1 MTDDTRS
8 RIEARVRAAGLKL
21 TPQRFA
27 VLDYLISTLEHP
39 TAEQIHRDLN
49 RRFPRASRATV
60 YNTLIALCDAGLV
73 REIYMDEAVARY
85 DANVEPHHHFVCRV
99 CGQLEDVPLSAVGTP
114 SRYDLQAG
122 YRVENYE
129 VVMRGVCATCVT
141 RPARGVKAKH
151 TMKGGKSN

>member
-1 MTDDTRS
+1 MTEDTRS
-8 RIEARVRAAGLKL
+8 LIEVRVRAAGLKL

-27 VLDYLISTLEHP
+27 VLDYLLSTLEHP

-73 REIYMDEAVARY
+73 HEIYMDEAVARY

-99 CGQLEDVPLSAVGTP
+99 CGQLEDVPLSAVGRL
-114 SRYDLQAG
+114 SRFDLQGG

-141 RPARGVKAKH
+141 RPARGLKDKH
-151 TMKGGKSN
+151 IKKSGKSN

>member
-1 MTDDTRS
+1 MTEDTRS
-8 RIEARVRAAGLKL
+8 LIEVRVRAAGLKL

-27 VLDYLISTLEHP
+27 VLDYLLSTFEHP
-39 TAEQIHRDLN
+39 TAEQIHSDLN

-73 REIYMDEAVARY
+73 HAIYMDEAVARY

-99 CGQLEDVPLSAVGTP
+99 CGQLEDVPLSAVGRL
-114 SRYDLQAG
+114 SRCDLQAG

-141 RPARGVKAKH
+141 RPARGLKDKH
-151 TMKGGKSN
+151 IKKGGKSN

>member
-1 MTDDTRS
+1 MTDDTRLL
-8 RIEARVRAAGLKL
+8 IEARVRAAGLKL

-73 REIYMDEAVARY
+73 HEIYMDEAVARY

-99 CGQLEDVPLSAVGTP
+99 CGQLEDVPLSAVGRP
-114 SRYDLQAG
+114 SRCDLRAG

-129 VVMRGVCATCVT
+129 VVVRGVCAICVT
-141 RPARGVKAKH
+141 RPAKVRKARH
-151 TMKGGKSN
+151 ITKGGKAN

>member
-1 MTDDTRS
+1 MTDDIRLL
-8 RIEARVRAAGLKL
+8 IETRVRAAGLKL

-27 VLDYLISTLEHP
+27 VLDYLLSTPVHP

-73 REIYMDEAVARY
+73 HEVYMDEAVARY
-85 DANVEPHHHFVCRV
+85 DANIEPHHHFVCRM
-99 CGQLEDVPLSAVGTP
+99 CSKLEDVPLSAIGTL
-114 SRYDLQAG
+114 SRCRLQAG

-129 VVMRGVCATCVT
+129 VVMRGVCATCGT
-141 RPARGVKAKH
+141 RRGKGVKAKH
-151 TMKGGKSN
+151 TSS